1 MATELSSNNNI
12 VFIGF
17 MGCGKST
24 IGRKLAHESDN
35 IYFLDTDHMIET
47 YENRKISEIFESDSE
62 KYFRDAENSTYHW
75 ISKNVNNA
83 IISTGGGLPIYIDD
97 ISYLGEV
104 IYLKLDFE
112 TIKARLCDEELKK
125 RPLFADLDKAKELFE
140 QRAKIY
146 EDRASIVIDAN
157 DSVENIVIKIKSL
170 DCYKKLI
177 L

>member
-1 MATELSSNNNI
+1 MATELSSNNL

-35 IYFLDTDHMIET
+35 LYFLDTDDLIET
-47 YENRKISEIFESDSE
+47 YENRKISDIFSQNSE
-62 KYFRDAENSTYHW
+62 EYFREAEKSTYNW
-75 ISKNVNNA
+75 ISKNVKHA

-97 ISYLGEV
+97 ISHLGTV

-112 TIKARLCDEELKK
+112 TIQSRLTAQDLQK
-125 RPLFADLDKAKELFE
+125 RPLFQDIKKAKELYTKRE
-140 QRAKIY
+140 NIY
-146 EDRASIVIDAN
+146 MDRASIVIDAN
-157 DSVENIVIKIKSL
+157 KSVDEIVKTIKSM
-170 DCYKKLI
+170 DCYKKFI

>member
-1 MATELSSNNNI
+1 MAIESSSNNNL

-35 IYFLDTDHMIET
+35 LYFLDTDHMIET
-47 YENRKISEIFESDSE
+47 YENRKISDIFQDDSE
-62 KYFRDAENSTYHW
+62 SYFREAEKSTYHW

-97 ISYLGEV
+97 ISYLGTV

-112 TIKARLCDEELKK
+112 TIKSRLCDKELQK
-125 RPLFADLDKAKELFE
+125 RPLFADLKKAKELFV
-140 QRAKIY
+140 QREKIY
-146 EDRASIVIDAN
+146 QDRASIIINADDNID
-157 DSVENIVIKIKSL
+157 NIVANIKSL
-170 DCYKKLI
+170 ECYKNLT